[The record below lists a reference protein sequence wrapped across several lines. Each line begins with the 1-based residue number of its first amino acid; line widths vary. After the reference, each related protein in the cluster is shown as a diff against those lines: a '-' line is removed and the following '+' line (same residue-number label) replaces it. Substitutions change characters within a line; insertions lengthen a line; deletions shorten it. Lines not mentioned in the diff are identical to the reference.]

1 MDLIKLLPEFHNKP
15 LTTILIMHPTLIVSR
30 GMNANITEAKT
41 GGLPRLILESAD
53 SEHIQMH
60 LKTIW
65 RIVKKGGIVEK
76 RDGSDQEILLEHILS
91 LHSRQS
97 LIKKSL
103 RADLFK

>member
-1 MDLIKLLPEFHNKP
+1 
-15 LTTILIMHPTLIVSR
+15 
-30 GMNANITEAKT
+30 MNANITEPKT
-41 GGLPRLILESAD
+41 GGLARLILETAD
-53 SEHIQMH
+53 SEHIEMH

-76 RDGSDQEILLEHILS
+76 RDGSK
-91 LHSRQS
+91 QS

>member
-1 MDLIKLLPEFHNKP
+1 
-15 LTTILIMHPTLIVSR
+15 MHPTLIVSR

-53 SEHIQMH
+53 SEHIEMH

-76 RDGSDQEILLEHILS
+76 RDGSDQEILLGTYPFPSFQAVID
-91 LHSRQS
+91 
-97 LIKKSL
+97 KKISEG
-103 RADLFK
+103 